1 MAARLIETHTQGLP
15 RETYEAD
22 PWLRSAAERQFE
34 IIGEAFNNVR
44 RLDPDLE
51 ASIPDPHGLISMR
64 HFIAHVYDT
73 VDHRALWD
81 TIERDVPVLIN
92 RLPAL
97 LRDD

>member
-1 MAARLIETHTQGLP
+1 
-15 RETYEAD
+15 
-22 PWLRSAAERQFE
+22 
-34 IIGEAFNNVR
+34 
-44 RLDPDLE
+44 
-51 ASIPDPHGLISMR
+51 MR

-97 LRDD
+97 LGDD